1 MTSFNTYYIDLE
13 RLKIFVK
20 ESSIVDSIS
29 LLIQV
34 FTANNDKVFIQK
46 LLDELNT
53 ILPQA
58 MIIGSTT
65 DGEIM
70 SGKVSTNTTVL
81 SFTTFTMTRL
91 SSYCSVH
98 QSDGYYSGQAVA
110 QNLIGEDTKL
120 IIAFADG
127 LKTNGE
133 AFLEGISSIDNTV
146 IIAGGLAGDNATFTQ
161 TFVFTKDTILTNGVV
176 AVALES
182 TSLHV
187 YNDYNF
193 NWHRVGKYLTLTK
206 VKENRVYTIDNR
218 TAVDTY
224 KHYLGDKME
233 ERLPAVGI
241 EFPLIC
247 VHNGVSVA
255 RAVLSKHEDGS
266 LSFAGNFKEG
276 DKVQFGYGDPEEIL
290 KYSKSI
296 LGRLQHHPSEAIF
309 IYSCMAR
316 RHFMPNS
323 IERETLFLNAV
334 APVAGFFTYGEF
346 FTSSK
351 KELLNQSMTLISLSE
366 NDTLLPPILASNE
379 EDIETLNS
387 TRALIHLVNV
397 TSTEASEQEM
407 LIKTESMFEL
417 LFRASPDGILLIDS
431 IKIIKCNQK
440 VLDIFGY
447 TSEEQFLNT
456 SPLRLMPRNQPNG
469 MTSVLMMQEMKELA
483 IKKQNHQFEWMN
495 KKENGEHFWTDI
507 MITSLDLNGKKLIY
521 IVCRDISKK
530 KERDIEIIRQ
540 KDALYHQ
547 ANHDHLTQ
555 LPNRNF
561 FMQELK
567 NTLVDAKKNQYEVT
581 LLFIDLDRFKQVND
595 SLGHLI
601 GDEMIRIVGTR
612 LQDMMSSSDFVA
624 RLGGDEFVVLLK
636 NISKESI
643 YIKAEE
649 ILTTLR
655 EPMKIKEYTLYSS
668 GSMGISRYPID
679 DITAD
684 NLFKH
689 ADAAMYKAKDEG
701 GNNFQFYSHEMTTIA
716 YKNVM
721 MEKDLRESIKSEG
734 FEVYYQP
741 QIEVKTKQ
749 IVGVEALV
757 RWNHPTI
764 GFLSPDS
771 FIPISVKTGM
781 IVELDL
787 WVMKSAM
794 ATFSKWKK
802 EGLNPGILAL
812 NITMKQLEYPA
823 FKKEIYKSIK
833 QNDFKYEWLELEVTE
848 TEVMKNPTKVI
859 KILEQLHHLGISIAI
874 DDFGTG
880 YSSLSYLKRLPID
893 KLKIDKSFISDLAD
907 DKAAKSI
914 VNTIIVLAQ
923 SLNLDII
930 AEGVETKEQ
939 ESFLL
944 SHECCYAQGYYYS
957 KPVDAKSLRTLL
969 KKQIKKQKKPKSKKL
984 KSKKPKSK
992 KEKAKKPKSKD

>member
-1 MTSFNTYYIDLE
+1 MTSINTYYTNLE
-13 RLKIFVK
+13 RLKIFVQ
-20 ESSIVDSIS
+20 EASIQDSIS

-34 FTANNDKVFIQK
+34 FTANNDKVFIQR
-46 LLDELNT
+46 LLDELHS

-81 SFTTFTMTRL
+81 SFSTFMMTKL
-91 SSYCSVH
+91 SSYCAIH
-98 QSDGYYSGQAVA
+98 KSDGYYSGQAVA
-110 QNLIGEDTKL
+110 QNLIGQDTQL
-120 IIAFADG
+120 IIAFVDG
-127 LKTNGE
+127 LQTNGE
-133 AFLEGISSIDNTV
+133 AFLEGISSVDDSV

-161 TFVFTKDTILTNGVV
+161 TFVFTKDTILSNGVV

-193 NWHRVGKYLTLTK
+193 NWHRVGKYLTITK
-206 VKENRVYTIDNR
+206 VKENRIYTIDHR

-224 KHYLGDKME
+224 KHYLGDNMANE
-233 ERLPAVGI
+233 LPAVGI
-241 EFPLIC
+241 EFPLMC
-247 VHNGVSVA
+247 VHNGISIA
-255 RAVLSKHEDGS
+255 RAVLSKHVDGS

-296 LGRLQHHPSEAIF
+296 LGRVQHHPSEAIF

-316 RHFMPNS
+316 RHFMPNI
-323 IERETLFLNAV
+323 IERETLCLNEV
-334 APVAGFFTYGEF
+334 SPVAGFFTYGEF
-346 FTSSK
+346 FTSPK

-366 NDTLLPPILASNE
+366 HDTILPPILASSE
-379 EDIETLNS
+379 EDIERLNS

-417 LFRASPDGILLIDS
+417 LFRASPDGILLIDTK
-431 IKIIKCNQK
+431 KIIKCNQK

-447 TSEEQFLNT
+447 TSEAQFLDTN
-456 SPLRLMPRNQPNG
+456 PLRLMPRNQPNG
-469 MTSVLMMQEMKELA
+469 MTSLSMMQEMKDLA
-483 IKKQNHQFEWMN
+483 IQHQNHQFELMSQ
-495 KKENGEHFWTDI
+495 KENGEQFWTDI
-507 MITSLDLNGKKLIY
+507 MLTSLELNGKNMIY
-521 IVCRDISKK
+521 IVCRDISTK
-530 KERDIEIIRQ
+530 KERELEIIRQ

-567 NTLVDAKKNQYEVT
+567 ETLVDANIHQYEVT

-612 LQDMMSSSDFVA
+612 LQDMMSSSAFVA

-636 NISKESI
+636 NISKASI
-643 YIKAEE
+643 CIKAEE

-655 EPMKIKEYTLYSS
+655 EPMKVKGYTLYSS
-668 GSMGISRYPID
+668 GSMGISRYPLD
-679 DITAD
+679 DISAD

-701 GNNFQFYSHEMTTIA
+701 GNNFQFYSHEMTSLA
-716 YKNVM
+716 YTNVM

-741 QIEVKTKQ
+741 QIDVKTHN

-794 ATFSKWKK
+794 ATFSRWKK

-823 FKKEIYKSIK
+823 FKKEIYQSKK
-833 QNDFKYEWLELEVTE
+833 QNDFKYKWLEFEITE

-859 KILEQLHHLGISIAI
+859 KILEQLHQLGISIAI

-880 YSSLSYLKRLPID
+880 YSSLSYLKRLPIN

-907 DKAAKSI
+907 DNAAKSI

-923 SLNLDII
+923 SLGIEII
-930 AEGVETKEQ
+930 AEGVETKAQ
-939 ESFLL
+939 EAFLL

-957 KPVDAKSLRTLL
+957 KPVDAQSLRTLL
-969 KKQIKKQKKPKSKKL
+969 KKQKKRLKSQKKKPK
-984 KSKKPKSK
+984 KPK
-992 KEKAKKPKSKD
+992 D